1 MTKNTHLRY
10 CLLITGALAAACDGS
25 DGSDG
30 SDAES
35 LGEQA
40 EFRQSIS
47 INTSPPA
54 ANAPVVATLVPG
66 APFAFGD
73 RYAYARA
80 PGVTP
85 NMARFAPA
93 HVDSIPRLASGD
105 IVAVQHGGQVS
116 RARLVGFDDEGNVV
130 FRPQAGSPFTHAF
143 SAIPWSAWGAQ
154 SGAVSGCAEA
164 VDDEWLSCVAAV
176 GEGSW
181 CSAAGDSELDDCA
194 SGQDYAVAVEYG
206 GVMHFDFACLLIAP
220 HSIGMVG
227 APMTMGDCDGEF
239 FGEMTQEPGFWG
251 CKDIY
256 NGVWQG
262 GEECGHITIILDDA
276 KGG

>member
-1 MTKNTHLRY
+1 MTKNTHLPY
-10 CLLITGALAAACDGS
+10 WLLITSAFAAACDGG
-25 DGSDG
+25 DTE
-30 SDAES
+30 AR
-35 LGEQA
+35 GEQP
-40 EFRQSIS
+40 EFRQGIS
-47 INTSPPA
+47 IDASPPA

-80 PGVTP
+80 PGVAP

-93 HVDSIPRLASGD
+93 HVDSIPRLVSGD
-105 IVAVQHGGQVS
+105 IVAVQRGGQVS
-116 RARLVGFDDEGNVV
+116 RARLVGFDDESNVV

-154 SGAVSGCAEA
+154 SGAMSSCAEA
-164 VDDEWLSCVAAV
+164 VDDEWLSCVEAV

-194 SGQDYAVAVEYG
+194 SGQDYAVAVEFG

-220 HSIGMVG
+220 HSATIMGE
-227 APMTMGDCDGEF
+227 PMNVNGCDGEF
-239 FGEMTQEPGFWG
+239 WGTMTQEPGFWG
-251 CKDIY
+251 CENIY
-256 NGVWQG
+256 NGIWAG
-262 GEECGHITIILDDA
+262 GPACGNTTIILDDVP
-276 KGG
+276 G